1 MTFKLAQAAAGLAA
15 ASAVGA
21 GSFAVMSPLDR
32 PPANAGAAGFGAGQP
47 SATVA
52 RADIRQ
58 AVLQANKLEPG
69 EVKAGSIAHGAVGT
83 DAIAN
88 GAVTSAKVEDGSLT
102 AADFADGQLPA
113 GHDGAPGAQGD
124 PGVQGL
130 AGVDGPPG
138 VRGLQG
144 LTGPE
149 GPRGP
154 EGPQG
159 APGAQGPAGPQ
170 GVQGLNGNT
179 GDAGPAGAPG
189 TTGAQGPQG
198 ATGAQGAAGPQGATG
213 PQGPAGTDGA
223 QGPQGPA
230 GPQGPEGAQGPRGPS
245 DAREMHRDA
254 DVNLPDA
261 TTVTLAT
268 MTNVAAG
275 AYVVTAKTTLVRLN
289 GGDGANPTMSCTLDA
304 GGGSTD
310 TAETDPH
317 ANRAT
322 LNMQLVV
329 TLAAPGS
336 IVLRCTRDTGKGN
349 YLAHGTKIIAV
360 QVDNATTEAVTG

>member
-69 EVKAGSIAHGAVGT
+69 EVTSGSIAHGAVGT

-88 GAVTSAKVEDGSLT
+88 GAVNSAKVEDGSLT
-102 AADFADGQLPA
+102 ASDFADGQLPA
-113 GHDGAPGAQGD
+113 GHDGAPGSPGEQGS
-124 PGVQGL
+124 QGL

-138 VRGLQG
+138 LQGLQG
-144 LTGPE
+144 LTGPQ

-154 EGPQG
+154 EGAPG
-159 APGAQGPAGPQ
+159 APGAPGTKGEPGPAGPQ
-170 GVQGLNGNT
+170 GIQGLS
-179 GDAGPAGAPG
+179 GDAGPTGTQGLTGA
-189 TTGAQGPQG
+189 TGAQGPQG
-198 ATGAQGAAGPQGATG
+198 GTGAQGNTGAPG
-213 PQGPAGTDGA
+213 ADGA

-230 GPQGPEGAQGPRGPS
+230 GAQGPTGPQGPRGPS
-245 DAREMHRDA
+245 DAREVHRDA
-254 DVNLPDA
+254 DVNLPDGA
-261 TTVTLAT
+261 TVTLAT

-275 AYVVTAKTTLVRLN
+275 SYVVTAKTTLLQLS
-289 GGDGANPTMSCTLDA
+289 GGDGAMQAMSCTLDA

-329 TLAAPGS
+329 TFAAPGP
-336 IVLRCTRDTGKGN
+336 IVLRCMRDTGKGN
-349 YLAHGTKIIAV
+349 YVAHGTKIIVV
-360 QVDNATTEAVTG
+360 QVENATSEAVTG